1 MFRDRIQM
9 KTVLVTGLIGSGK
22 SALCSIL
29 SRRGYPVYDSD
40 SRTKALYECVPGL
53 KEKIEE
59 TLGIPFGEL
68 GIIFRDAAR
77 REALESLV
85 HPLVIEDFR
94 RFALESGA
102 PTVVFESA
110 VACSKPLFRELF
122 DLTVLVRADYPLR
135 LQRNPKA
142 EGRNA
147 IQSEPQEPDYIIE
160 NNSDLAALEAEAD
173 KRIEKLNL

>member
-1 MFRDRIQM
+1 M

-22 SALCSIL
+22 SSLCSIL

-53 KEKIEE
+53 KERIEE
-59 TLGIPFGEL
+59 TLGVPFGEL
-68 GIIFRDAAR
+68 AVIFTDAGK
-77 REALESLV
+77 REALEALV
-85 HPLVIEDFR
+85 YPLVIEDFR

-110 VACSKPLFRELF
+110 VACAKPIFRDIF
-122 DLTVLVRADYPLR
+122 DLTVLVRADWPVR
-135 LQRNPKA
+135 QQRHPGAA
-142 EGRNA
+142 ERNA
-147 IQSEPQEPDYIIE
+147 LQTEPESPDYIIE

-173 KRIEKLNL
+173 KMIEKLNL

>member
-1 MFRDRIQM
+1 M

-22 SALCSIL
+22 SALCSFL
-29 SRRGYPVYDSD
+29 AQRGFPVYDSD

-59 TLGIPFGEL
+59 TLGITFKDL
-68 GIIFRDAAR
+68 AIIFEDCAK

-85 HPLVIEDFR
+85 HPLVIEDFH

-102 PTVVFESA
+102 PTVIFESA
-110 VACSKPLFRELF
+110 VASSKPLFRDLF
-122 DLTVLVRADYPLR
+122 DVTVLVKADYELR

-147 IQSEPQEPDYIIE
+147 LQSEPLQADYIIE
-160 NNSDLAALEAEAD
+160 NNSDLASLEAEAD
-173 KRIEKLNL
+173 KMIQKLNL